1 MSFFK
6 ISGTSSS
13 SSSKNKTTSTAT
25 TPLNTPRT
33 SIHLASSEAPV
44 IKRNNNS
51 TMDGAALEKL
61 LQRSTMGHVQ
71 AMAISR

>member
-6 ISGTSSS
+6 ISGAS
-13 SSSKNKTTSTAT
+13 SSSKNKTASTAT

-44 IKRNNNS
+44 IKRNNI

-61 LQRSTMGHVQ
+61 LQKSTMGHVQ
-71 AMAISR
+71 AMAISRV